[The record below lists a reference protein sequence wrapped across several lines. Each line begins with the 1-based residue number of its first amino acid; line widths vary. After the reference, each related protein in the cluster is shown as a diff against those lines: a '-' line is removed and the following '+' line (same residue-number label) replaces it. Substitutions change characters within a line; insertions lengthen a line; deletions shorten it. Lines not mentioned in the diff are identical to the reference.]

1 MQSIEGKN
9 AIITGGTRGIGLA
22 TAHSLANE
30 GVNVAI
36 IGRNQDSLNNAIDE
50 LKQYEVQ
57 VIGANG
63 DVSSHEDVE
72 SMIRTISESFS
83 TIDILINNAGIMGY
97 TPFLESSEEEF
108 RKMMDVNVFGP
119 YYMMQ
124 SILPQMTKQQTGDV
138 INISS
143 MSGLKGSPGSSLY
156 SATKFAVIGMTE
168 GIMQEMRKH
177 NIRVSYLTPSAVLT
191 DLIGEAKLEEDSM
204 THAEDIADIIVSQLK
219 LNQRT
224 FIKTSQM
231 WATNPIPKKDN
242 RFE

>member
-1 MQSIEGKN
+1 MQDIKGKN
-9 AIITGGTRGIGLA
+9 AVITGGTRGIGLA
-22 TAHSLANE
+22 TAHALAAE
-30 GVNVAI
+30 GVNVAV
-36 IGRNQDSLNNAIDE
+36 IGRNRDTLSDAVDE
-50 LKQYEVQ
+50 LNRHDVQ

-63 DVSSHEDVE
+63 DVSSREEVD
-72 SMIRTISESFS
+72 SMIASISESFS
-83 TIDILINNAGIMGY
+83 SFDILINNAGIMGH
-97 TPFLESSEEEF
+97 TPFLDSSEEEF

-124 SILPQMTKQQTGDV
+124 AVLPQMTAQQKGDV

-143 MSGLKGSPGSSLY
+143 MSGLKGTPGSSLY

-191 DLIGEAKLEEDSM
+191 DLIGEARLEEDSM

-231 WATNPIPKKDN
+231 WATNPIPKEK
-242 RFE
+242 

>member
-1 MQSIEGKN
+1 MQNIKGKN
-9 AIITGGTRGIGLA
+9 AVITGGTRGIGLA
-22 TAHSLANE
+22 TAHALANE

-36 IGRNQDSLNNAIDE
+36 IGRNRETLDNAVEE
-50 LKQYEVQ
+50 LGKYSVQ

-63 DVSSHEDVE
+63 DVSSREEVG
-72 SMIRTISESFS
+72 SMIASINETFP
-83 TIDILINNAGIMGY
+83 TIDILINNAGIMGH
-97 TPFLESSEEEF
+97 TPFLESSEDEF

-119 YYMMQ
+119 YYTMQ
-124 SILPQMTKQQTGDV
+124 SVLPQMTAQKKGDV

-143 MSGLKGSPGSSLY
+143 MSGLKGTPGSSLY

-219 LNQRT
+219 LNHRT

-231 WATNPIPKKDN
+231 WATNPIPKEK
-242 RFE
+242 

>member
-1 MQSIEGKN
+1 MQDIKGKN
-9 AIITGGTRGIGLA
+9 AVITGGTRGIGLA
-22 TAHSLANE
+22 TAHALAAE
-30 GVNVAI
+30 GVNVAV
-36 IGRNQDSLNNAIDE
+36 IGRNRDTLNDAVDE
-50 LKQYEVQ
+50 LNRHDVQ

-63 DVSSHEDVE
+63 DVSSREEVD
-72 SMIRTISESFS
+72 SMIASISESFS
-83 TIDILINNAGIMGY
+83 SFDILINNAGIMGH
-97 TPFLESSEEEF
+97 TPFLDSSEEEF

-124 SILPQMTKQQTGDV
+124 AVLPQMTAQQKGDV

-143 MSGLKGSPGSSLY
+143 MSGLKGTPGSSLY

-191 DLIGEAKLEEDSM
+191 DLIGEARLEEDSM

-231 WATNPIPKKDN
+231 WATNPIPKEK
-242 RFE
+242 

>member
-1 MQSIEGKN
+1 MQNIKGKN
-9 AIITGGTRGIGLA
+9 AVITGGTRGIGLA
-22 TAHSLANE
+22 TAHALANE

-36 IGRNQDSLNNAIDE
+36 IGRNRETLDKAVKELN
-50 LKQYEVQ
+50 QYKVQ

-63 DVSSHEDVE
+63 DVSSREEVE
-72 SMIRTISESFS
+72 SMFASINESFS

-97 TPFLESSEEEF
+97 TPFLESNEEEF

-119 YYMMQ
+119 YYTMQ
-124 SILPQMTKQQTGDV
+124 AVLPLMTEQQIGDV

-143 MSGLKGSPGSSLY
+143 MSGLKGTPGSSLY

-204 THAEDIADIIVSQLK
+204 THAEDIADIIVGQLK

-231 WATNPIPKKDN
+231 WATNPIPKKK
-242 RFE
+242 

>member
-1 MQSIEGKN
+1 MQDIKGKN
-9 AIITGGTRGIGLA
+9 AVITGGTRGIGLA
-22 TAHSLANE
+22 TAHALAAE
-30 GVNVAI
+30 GVNVAV
-36 IGRNQDSLNNAIDE
+36 IGRNRDTLNDAVDE
-50 LKQYEVQ
+50 LNRHDVQ

-63 DVSSHEDVE
+63 DVSSREEVD
-72 SMIRTISESFS
+72 SMIASISESFS
-83 TIDILINNAGIMGY
+83 SFDILINNAGIMGH
-97 TPFLESSEEEF
+97 TPFLDSSEEEF

-124 SILPQMTKQQTGDV
+124 AVLPQMTAQQKGDV

-143 MSGLKGSPGSSLY
+143 MSGLKGTPGSSLY

-191 DLIGEAKLEEDSM
+191 DLIGEARLEEDSM

-231 WATNPIPKKDN
+231 WATNPIPKEKSQ
-242 RFE
+242 F

>member
-1 MQSIEGKN
+1 MQDIKGKN
-9 AIITGGTRGIGLA
+9 AVITGGTRGIGLA
-22 TAHSLANE
+22 TAHALAAE
-30 GVNVAI
+30 GVNVAV
-36 IGRNQDSLNNAIDE
+36 IGRNRDTLSDAVDE
-50 LKQYEVQ
+50 LNRHDVQ

-63 DVSSHEDVE
+63 DVSSREEVD
-72 SMIRTISESFS
+72 SMIASISESFS
-83 TIDILINNAGIMGY
+83 SIDILINNAGIMGH
-97 TPFLESSEEEF
+97 TPFLDSSEEEF

-124 SILPQMTKQQTGDV
+124 AVLPQMTAQQKGDV

-143 MSGLKGSPGSSLY
+143 MSGLKGTPGSSLY

-191 DLIGEAKLEEDSM
+191 DLIGEARLEEDSM

-231 WATNPIPKKDN
+231 WATNPIPKEK
-242 RFE
+242 

>member
-1 MQSIEGKN
+1 MQDIKGKN
-9 AIITGGTRGIGLA
+9 AVITGGTRGIGLA
-22 TAHSLANE
+22 TAHALAAE
-30 GVNVAI
+30 GVNVAV
-36 IGRNQDSLNNAIDE
+36 IGRNRDTLSDAVDE
-50 LKQYEVQ
+50 LNRHDVQ

-63 DVSSHEDVE
+63 DVSSREEVD
-72 SMIRTISESFS
+72 SMIASISESFRS
-83 TIDILINNAGIMGY
+83 FDILINNAGIMGH
-97 TPFLESSEEEF
+97 TPFLDSSEEEF

-124 SILPQMTKQQTGDV
+124 AVLPQMTAQQKGDV

-143 MSGLKGSPGSSLY
+143 MSGLKGTPGSSLY

-191 DLIGEAKLEEDSM
+191 DLIGEARLEEDSM

-231 WATNPIPKKDN
+231 WATNPIPKEK
-242 RFE
+242 

>member
-1 MQSIEGKN
+1 MQNIKGKN
-9 AIITGGTRGIGLA
+9 AVITGGTRGIGLA
-22 TAHSLANE
+22 TAHALANE

-36 IGRNQDSLNNAIDE
+36 IGRNRETLDKAVKELN
-50 LKQYEVQ
+50 QYKVQ

-63 DVSSHEDVE
+63 DVSSREDVE
-72 SMIRTISESFS
+72 SMFASINESFS

-97 TPFLESSEEEF
+97 TPFLESNEEEF

-119 YYMMQ
+119 YYTMQ
-124 SILPQMTKQQTGDV
+124 AVLPLMTEQQIGDV

-143 MSGLKGSPGSSLY
+143 MSGLKGTPGSSLY

-204 THAEDIADIIVSQLK
+204 THAEDIADIIVGQLK

-231 WATNPIPKKDN
+231 WATNPIPKKK
-242 RFE
+242 

>member
-1 MQSIEGKN
+1 MQDIKGKN
-9 AIITGGTRGIGLA
+9 AVITGGTRGIGLA
-22 TAHSLANE
+22 TAHALAAE
-30 GVNVAI
+30 GVNVAV
-36 IGRNQDSLNNAIDE
+36 IGRNRDTLSDAVDE
-50 LKQYEVQ
+50 LNRHDVQ

-63 DVSSHEDVE
+63 DVSSREEVD
-72 SMIRTISESFS
+72 SMIASISESFS
-83 TIDILINNAGIMGY
+83 SIDILINNAGIMGH
-97 TPFLESSEEEF
+97 TPFLDSSEEEF

-124 SILPQMTKQQTGDV
+124 AVLPPMTAQQKGDV

-143 MSGLKGSPGSSLY
+143 MSGLKGTPGSSLY

-191 DLIGEAKLEEDSM
+191 DLIGEARLEEDSM

-231 WATNPIPKKDN
+231 WATNPIPKEK
-242 RFE
+242 

>member
-1 MQSIEGKN
+1 MQDIKGKN
-9 AIITGGTRGIGLA
+9 AVITGGTRGIGLA
-22 TAHSLANE
+22 TAHALAAE
-30 GVNVAI
+30 GVNVAV
-36 IGRNQDSLNNAIDE
+36 IGRNRDTLNDAVDE
-50 LKQYEVQ
+50 LNRHDVQ

-63 DVSSHEDVE
+63 DVSSREEVE
-72 SMIRTISESFS
+72 SMIASISESFS
-83 TIDILINNAGIMGY
+83 SFDILINNAGIMGH
-97 TPFLESSEEEF
+97 TPFLDSSEEEF

-124 SILPQMTKQQTGDV
+124 AVLPQMTAQQKGDV

-143 MSGLKGSPGSSLY
+143 MSGLKGTPGSSLY

-191 DLIGEAKLEEDSM
+191 DLIGEARLEEDSM

-231 WATNPIPKKDN
+231 WATNPIPKEKSQ
-242 RFE
+242 F